1 MKSCS
6 SCGAELDDD
15 ALFCTKC
22 GTPVSETVTE
32 AEEPAQNAAAEAA
45 AEVSAETGGGRAAA
59 TAVSGRN
66 VSAPAKGGKLAAVR
80 AYTENFLL
88 RIVAIIVCAG
98 VFIGGFFINISYMPM
113 EQVQSKITI
122 DSAGDASMEGMLMTS
137 PFEQNVF
144 NVIGALTVSFDLTE
158 NQEKSERITE
168 AMTARVTEVMLRY
181 EERITELAAQVSQG
195 NERAVTELISLYRK
209 AVRDITSS
217 MADINLIEMDR
228 LDAEIAYAEGED
240 SQTALKGADDALMR
254 TAIMSGYMVGVIY
267 LQVVAL
273 IYLILTVAGLF
284 KKKNVSLGK
293 FFFLYMLGMFFLFGI
308 GQLTATSLG
317 GAGMFC
323 FVFAVVLCAI
333 WLAGKLFCGFRV
345 SPQGILSLTV
355 HTVAAVLS
363 FAAVCLL
370 FGNIFEFGGI
380 ADKIGAV
387 FGLHVYESG
396 AQLQNGMEMTM
407 VNFFAVA
414 VIYLAV
420 YILAIIVFFRS
431 AARLSKMEE
440 VNAADKVLAA
450 VAAGVSLV
458 GYLALYSC
466 CQTDAIEL
474 LFAPSVFYG
483 IFVLF
488 AVVFILFMVS
498 GVAKRSFQGKDAAN
512 GGKVSAAR

>member
-137 PFEQNVF
+137 SFEQNVF

-228 LDAEIAYAEGED
+228 LDAEIAYAQSED

-254 TAIMSGYMVGVIY
+254 TAIMSGYMAGVIY

-293 FFFLYMLGMFFLFGI
+293 FLFCI